1 MPQCG
6 PAQPGPSRGSVAPG
20 RGEAAPPRCVRRRP
34 RARRGGG
41 VAAGAGGG
49 AAPSL
54 AMSEVPAFGRRRR
67 LRDAGRERPQ
77 RGSAGGSGG
86 WDGPGQDQRQ
96 GQRGGAAAAAAAAAV
111 GRAAPGPLL
120 PLHLHGRPLQ
130 PPAREPGPAGA
141 QVGPGPGAAKGQ
153 GSGVAPG
160 RWLRT
165 AGPWRARS
173 PPRLGSGGGER

>member
-1 MPQCG
+1 M
-6 PAQPGPSRGSVAPG
+6 
-20 RGEAAPPRCVRRRP
+20 
-34 RARRGGG
+34 
-41 VAAGAGGG
+41 AAGAGGG

-96 GQRGGAAAAAAAAAV
+96 GQRGGAAAASAAAAV

-141 QVGPGPGAAKGQ
+141 QVGPGPGAGRGP
-153 GSGVAPG
+153 GSGPG
-160 RWLRT
+160 AEPSPGWS
-165 AGPWRARS
+165 AGV
-173 PPRLGSGGGER
+173 GGRCEASEGTEGKSALFHGGQSLKMGAVGELAWPGNTRK